1 MLAHKDVESMG
12 RGGSQRSINTS
23 KRNARLL
30 LAAPPGPKK
39 GGMLVQNSGNEQDF
53 WGMLHA

>member
-1 MLAHKDVESMG
+1 MLAHKDVEGVG
-12 RGGSQRSINTS
+12 REGSQRSINTP
-23 KRNARLL
+23 KKNAHLL

-39 GGMLVQNSGNEQDF
+39 GGMLVQNSCNEQDF